1 MIVICNLVNYH
12 NIWYVSKTC
21 YCTVIPFLF
30 VILLTRTG
38 LVIVAAG
45 VLIATKPY
53 LDKLRS
59 QDEQNNVQ
67 IAKPRVKTDDE

>member
-1 MIVICNLVNYH
+1 
-12 NIWYVSKTC
+12 
-21 YCTVIPFLF
+21 
-30 VILLTRTG
+30 
-38 LVIVAAG
+38 

-67 IAKPRVKTDDE
+67 IAKRRVKMDDE

>member
-1 MIVICNLVNYH
+1 MQIVQ
-12 NIWYVSKTC
+12 YVPRTC

-30 VILLTRTG
+30 VILLIRTG

-67 IAKPRVKTDDE
+67 IVKPRVKTDDE